1 MLIMREQIA
10 FREKARPSCQPLSFQ
25 YPPRGSASRSCS
37 SSIKQKIEKQGGITS
52 FFLLPFPPAIL
63 RRPKENGLA
72 SLLCYVIM
80 HISET
85 PDKGRREKM
94 LRMVREVTA
103 KRRNEHIVE
112 GGDNSIRKK
121 NG

>member
-1 MLIMREQIA
+1 
-10 FREKARPSCQPLSFQ
+10 
-25 YPPRGSASRSCS
+25 
-37 SSIKQKIEKQGGITS
+37 
-52 FFLLPFPPAIL
+52 
-63 RRPKENGLA
+63 
-72 SLLCYVIM
+72 M

-112 GGDNSIRKK
+112 GVIIA
-121 NG
+121 